1 MPVAGSRNLER
12 EQHWRRLFA
21 EFQTAGLTIAAFCRA
36 NNTVPSQFY
45 DWKKRLAERD
55 AKAPSADG
63 GTRVRKAARAKAI
76 AAKLRTKD
84 ARSVEFAEVKVVETK
99 NLEHEAPLPPPPLQ
113 AKAEPFVLEVA
124 LPSGTLLRFSK
135 NCPADFL
142 EAVLT
147 IMEVR

>member
-12 EQHWRRLFA
+12 EQHWRQLFA

-36 NNTVPSQFY
+36 KNTVPSQFY
-45 DWKKRLAERD
+45 DWKKRLAARD
-55 AKAPSADG
+55 AEASSAHE

-76 AAKLRTKD
+76 AAKLRTED

-99 NLEHEAPLPPPPLQ
+99 NLEHEAPLPPPLQ
-113 AKAEPFVLEVA
+113 AKPEPFVLEVA
-124 LPSGTLLRFSK
+124 LPSGTVLRFSK